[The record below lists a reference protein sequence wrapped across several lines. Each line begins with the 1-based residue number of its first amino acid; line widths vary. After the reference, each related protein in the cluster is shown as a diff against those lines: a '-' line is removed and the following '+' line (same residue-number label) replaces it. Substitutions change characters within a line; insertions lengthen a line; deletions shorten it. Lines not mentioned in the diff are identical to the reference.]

1 MTILG
6 RDSPAGRYGPCA
18 ATHTLQTGELGR
30 PTTRNCRME
39 AMNIHP
45 NTRVVL
51 DAWKR
56 LSDGS
61 PANEGPATYDDAAL
75 VSSLFVLN
83 HVGAHDF
90 AFQRAGGSLERLFG
104 RQLIDHN
111 FLSIWS
117 EADRHL
123 VAAGLAVAVQ
133 DCGATLIHARGESL
147 AGKRIDL
154 EFSLAPLMRGDG
166 PAVRFLGLCQT
177 MTPEEVLNG
186 RPINR
191 LQALAVY
198 PPAPDREAAI
208 RLVSSR

>member
-1 MTILG
+1 
-6 RDSPAGRYGPCA
+6 
-18 ATHTLQTGELGR
+18 
-30 PTTRNCRME
+30 
-39 AMNIHP
+39 MNIHP

-61 PANEGPATYDDAAL
+61 PANEGPATDNDPGL
-75 VSSLFVLN
+75 VGSLFVLN
-83 HVGAHDF
+83 HVGERDF
-90 AFQRAGGSLERLFG
+90 AFRRAGGSLERLFG
-104 RQLIDHN
+104 RQLLDHN

-133 DCGATLIHARGESL
+133 DCGATLIHARGETL

-154 EFSLAPLMRGDG
+154 EFSLAPLVREDSTS
-166 PAVRFLGLCQT
+166 VRFLGLCQT
-177 MTPEEVLNG
+177 ITPEEVLNG
-186 RPINR
+186 RPVSR
-191 LQALAVY
+191 LQALAIY

-208 RLVSSR
+208 RLVISR

>member
-1 MTILG
+1 
-6 RDSPAGRYGPCA
+6 
-18 ATHTLQTGELGR
+18 
-30 PTTRNCRME
+30 
-39 AMNIHP
+39 MNIHP

-56 LSDGS
+56 LSDGA
-61 PANEGPATYDDAAL
+61 PAHEGPATGDDAGL

-83 HVGAHDF
+83 HVGTRDF
-90 AFQRAGGSLERLFG
+90 AFNRAGSSLERLFG

-123 VAAGLAVAVQ
+123 VGAGLAVAVQ
-133 DCGATLIHARGESL
+133 DCGATLIHARGETL
-147 AGKRIDL
+147 GGKRIDL
-154 EFSLAPLMRGDG
+154 EFSLAPLVREDSTT
-166 PAVRFLGLCQT
+166 VRFLGLCQT
-177 MTPEEVLNG
+177 MTPEEILNG
-186 RPINR
+186 RPIHR
-191 LQALAVY
+191 LQAVAIY

>member
-6 RDSPAGRYGPCA
+6 RDSRDERYGPCA
-18 ATHTLQTGELGR
+18 ATT
-30 PTTRNCRME
+30 PTQVGDIGLLILRKCRMQ

-56 LSDGS
+56 LSDGL
-61 PANEGPATYDDAAL
+61 PANDGPATDDDAGL
-75 VSSLFVLN
+75 VGSLFVLN
-83 HVGAHDF
+83 HVGERDF
-90 AFQRAGGSLERLFG
+90 PFRRAGNSLEGLFG

-133 DCGATLIHARGESL
+133 DGGATLIHARGETL

-154 EFSLAPLMRGDG
+154 EFSLAPLVREDSTS
-166 PAVRFLGLCQT
+166 VRFLGLCQT
-177 MTPEEVLNG
+177 ITPEQILNG
-186 RPINR
+186 RPITR
-191 LQALAVY
+191 LQALAIY

-208 RLVSSR
+208 RLVISR

>member
-1 MTILG
+1 
-6 RDSPAGRYGPCA
+6 
-18 ATHTLQTGELGR
+18 
-30 PTTRNCRME
+30 ME
-39 AMNIHP
+39 ALNIHP

-56 LSDGS
+56 LSDGADA
-61 PANEGPATYDDAAL
+61 PEGPATDDDATL
-75 VSSLFVLN
+75 VGSLFVVN
-83 HVGAHDF
+83 HAGDHDF
-90 AFQRAGGSLERLFG
+90 PFSRAGTSLERLFG

-123 VAAGLAVAVQ
+123 VAAGLAVAAQ
-133 DCGATLIHARGESL
+133 DNGATLIHARGETL

-154 EFSLAPLMRGDG
+154 EFSLAPLMREGSSA
-166 PAVRFLGLCQT
+166 PRFLGLCQAI
-177 MTPEEVLNG
+177 TPEDILNG
-186 RPINR
+186 RPISR

-208 RLVSSR
+208 RIVSSR

>member
-1 MTILG
+1 
-6 RDSPAGRYGPCA
+6 
-18 ATHTLQTGELGR
+18 
-30 PTTRNCRME
+30 ME

-56 LSDGS
+56 LSDG
-61 PANEGPATYDDAAL
+61 AEAHEGPATDDDASL
-75 VSSLFVLN
+75 VGSLFVVN
-83 HVGAHDF
+83 HAGDRDF
-90 AFQRAGGSLERLFG
+90 PFSRAGTSLERLFG

-123 VAAGLAVAVQ
+123 VAAGLAIAAQ
-133 DCGATLIHARGESL
+133 DNGATVIHARGETL

-154 EFSLAPLMRGDG
+154 EFSLAPLKRDSNSA
-166 PAVRFLGLCQT
+166 PRFLGLCQAI
-177 MTPEEVLNG
+177 TPEETLNN
-186 RPINR
+186 RPVNR
-191 LQALAVY
+191 LQALAIY

-208 RLVSSR
+208 RIVSSR

>member
-1 MTILG
+1 MARALQHTPRRPG
-6 RDSPAGRYGPCA
+6 SWAGPRQEIA
-18 ATHTLQTGELGR
+18 EWKR
-30 PTTRNCRME
+30 S
-39 AMNIHP
+39 NIHP

-61 PANEGPATYDDAAL
+61 PANEGPATHDDAAL

-90 AFQRAGGSLERLFG
+90 AFQRAGASLERIFG

-123 VAAGLAVAVQ
+123 VGAGLAVAVQ
-133 DCGATLIHARGESL
+133 DC
-147 AGKRIDL
+147 
-154 EFSLAPLMRGDG
+154 APR
-166 PAVRFLGLCQT
+166 
-177 MTPEEVLNG
+177 
-186 RPINR
+186 
-191 LQALAVY
+191 
-198 PPAPDREAAI
+198 
-208 RLVSSR
+208 

>member
-1 MTILG
+1 
-6 RDSPAGRYGPCA
+6 
-18 ATHTLQTGELGR
+18 
-30 PTTRNCRME
+30 
-39 AMNIHP
+39 MNIHP

-61 PANEGPATYDDAAL
+61 QANEGPATDDDASL
-75 VSSLFVLN
+75 VGSLFVLN
-83 HVGAHDF
+83 HISERDF
-90 AFQRAGGSLERLFG
+90 AFRRAGASIERLFG

-133 DCGATLIHARGESL
+133 DSGATLIHARGETL

-154 EFSLAPLMRGDG
+154 EFSLAPLVREDS
-166 PAVRFLGLCQT
+166 ASVRFLGLCQT
-177 MTPEEVLNG
+177 ITPEEVLNG
-186 RPINR
+186 RPISR
-191 LQALAVY
+191 LQALAIY

-208 RLVSSR
+208 RLVASR